1 MKARY
6 WPCFS
11 VNEAGI
17 FWTSPCRRGP
27 SEREGTSMNVRYI
40 VALEANERQLLEA
53 LVAGGTSAVR
63 RIKRAQILL
72 AADAGR
78 TDEQIANTVQVS
90 TATVYRTKRRFVED
104 GM

>member
-1 MKARY
+1 
-6 WPCFS
+6 
-11 VNEAGI
+11 
-17 FWTSPCRRGP
+17 
-27 SEREGTSMNVRYI
+27 MNVRYI

-53 LVAGGTSAVR
+53 LGAGGTSAVR

-72 AADAGR
+72 AADASR

-104 GM
+104 GMEHALSEEPTSGRQTEAIHH